1 MKNTPTSPAHTAPN
15 PAQLQTAREVARLSR
30 LPASITPTVERAIA
44 QLLADR
50 AIR

>member
-1 MKNTPTSPAHTAPN
+1 MKNTPTPAHTTPN
-15 PAQLQTAREVARLSR
+15 PAQLQTARDVARLSR
-30 LPASITPTVERAIA
+30 LPANLTPTVERAIA